1 MRHTSR
7 FRTAALIGCS
17 LTVAALVGCSSEAA
31 TTETASTAN
40 DEISALVPAAIADAG
55 VIRVA
60 MDGAYPPFGSI
71 SEEDGETLVGLDADL
86 SREIA
91 SLMGLEVEF
100 VITSFDGLIPS
111 LQAGTNDMAL
121 NSIGDTK
128 EREAVVDFVTYY
140 HNGTVALV
148 EAGNP
153 LDVTASALCGATVA
167 VNRGSL
173 QQSTMLPPQTELCEA
188 DGKDAPTEAVFAGT
202 PEALL
207 ALTAGQ
213 VDAVLA
219 DVPTLVLAQEANDAF
234 EIAGPSFKNANPGGV
249 ALPKDGE
256 FTEAVHAAMTE
267 LMENGTYDEIV
278 AKYDLQDIAIDESVI
293 NGAVS

>member
-17 LTVAALVGCSSEAA
+17 LTVAVLVGCSSEAA
-31 TTETASTAN
+31 TTETSSTAN
-40 DEISALVPAAIADAG
+40 DEISALVPASIADAG
-55 VIRVA
+55 VLRVA
-60 MDGAYPPFGSI
+60 MDGAYPPFNSI

-86 SREIA
+86 ARELA
-91 SLMGLEVEF
+91 SLMGLDVEF
-100 VITSFDGLIPS
+100 VITSFDGIIPS

-121 NSIGDTK
+121 NSIGDTL

-188 DGKDAPTEAVFAGT
+188 DGKEAPTEAVFAGT

-219 DVPTLVLAQEANDAF
+219 DVPTLVLAQEANDSF

-256 FTEAVHAAMTE
+256 LTEAVHAAMAE
-267 LMENGTYDEIV
+267 LMENGTYDEIIE
-278 AKYDLQDIAIDESVI
+278 KYDLQDIAIDETVI
-293 NGAVS
+293 NGANS